1 MINDCVF
8 YTTIVAFIVGILKRA
23 NCLII
28 FSVTIAALSRQS
40 SILLIP
46 ALIIFSFFKHLPFKL
61 SLILALELAV
71 IFLSNKY
78 LTEQLFGGSEGG
90 YFIAHALGLY
100 FWSVES
106 MSWMDGIAFFGRYA
120 FFLLGL
126 IPVILALVFL
136 SKVSVF
142 PSLCLTIPKGNDPL
156 SVLY

>member
-46 ALIIFSFFKHLPFKL
+46 ALIIFSFFKHISFKL

-71 IFLSNKY
+71 IFFSNKY
-78 LTEQLFGGSEGG
+78 LTVQLFGGSEGG
-90 YFIAHALGLY
+90 YFITHALGLY

-126 IPVILALVFL
+126 IPVILALVLL